1 MHLISPFMT
10 GVKKMLLTK
19 PEGWNNTCV

>member
-1 MHLISPFMT
+1 MT